1 MGEPV
6 DGAAEGGPEP
16 LSIGEV
22 LAVLAEE
29 FPDVTVSKIRFLES
43 QGLVNPDRNASG
55 YRQFDDAD
63 IERLRWI
70 LRQQRD
76 KFLPLKVIK
85 RALDNGVDVV
95 DAGSDQPTLWTAV
108 ADDEVARMARE
119 AEADSAEADIAEEA
133 GVDADDGEL
142 GGAGVSTGPERA
154 MVDRGDLEGPGAG
167 HPSRRKPAR
176 SRHATPADVVAALQ
190 EDPRPKPKA
199 PAPRGSA
206 ASTDGAEEPP
216 AKPEAALSLIHI

>member
-1 MGEPV
+1 MGDAV
-6 DGAAEGGPEP
+6 DPEP
-16 LSIGEV
+16 QSEALSIGEV
-22 LAVLAEE
+22 LAVLSEE

-85 RALDNGVDVV
+85 RALDSGVDVV
-95 DAGSDQPTLWTAV
+95 DAGTDQPTLWTAV
-108 ADDEVARMARE
+108 ADGEVDRLARE
-119 AEADSAEADIAEEA
+119 SDAAERETVRETE
-133 GVDADDGEL
+133 
-142 GGAGVSTGPERA
+142 
-154 MVDRGDLEGPGAG
+154 
-167 HPSRRKPAR
+167 R

-190 EDPRPKPKA
+190 EDPRPRAAQEPPRRSTGSSNGDPRVEIHESTEPVAANAA
-199 PAPRGSA
+199 PADPTTAGSYGR
-206 ASTDGAEEPP
+206 TELL
-216 AKPEAALSLIHI
+216 EAAGITADALDELEQFGLVAP